1 MTRKP
6 CQLRRTVLY
15 ATHMPRAFTLF
26 APLLAALMAASGLR
40 AAEPLAEVYRT
51 AKEALEAGDAK
62 KCAALLEA
70 RAADAQGDQRGA
82 LLFTLGV
89 ALLKLERP
97 ADAEARL
104 VEAAR
109 LFAGTP
115 QHAAAWALVGDAR
128 AAQDRPG
135 DASAAYAEATKA
147 AASEP
152 DSSIARYS
160 AARIA
165 ELEAAE
171 FLLKGNALSAVGKFR
186 VAAGR
191 SPERAPIVQAR
202 IAEIAGNRKLR
213 GEATAAA
220 VFALGEIEERAGHL
234 PEAIAYYQRVFV
246 SWLKYPAWVA
256 PAYLRAAECFDK
268 LGRRKEAIAH
278 VREML
283 RNAGRLKDRPELEEA
298 RRRLREWTPPAP

>member
-1 MTRKP
+1 
-6 CQLRRTVLY
+6 
-15 ATHMPRAFTLF
+15 MPRAFTLF